1 MDSLP
6 AVARS
11 GRICDALPPRPT
23 ADPAGSTARSSAPAI
38 GPGIGAGAGTGA
50 DGHRGG
56 ARAPSAGVPGL
67 SGDGNGGGVL
77 HGGGG
82 GSGVGGGVT
91 QQLQSSPAAA
101 QREQA
106 KDRISERMFHVKHP
120 FCSEPY
126 SRTSTPPLSEEA
138 ASPSRVRFQTA
149 PKKLRALPAR
159 AYPGL
164 GDQRNI
170 ILPIRSWTRSEP
182 VVGFLRPRVSNSR
195 KRPVRKKHLAIQ
207 TPAIAP

>member
-38 GPGIGAGAGTGA
+38 GPGIEAGSETEA

-56 ARAPSAGVPGL
+56 ARALPARAYRASAGTGA
-67 SGDGNGGGVL
+67 GA
-77 HGGGG
+77 GG
-82 GSGVGGGVT
+82 GSGGVT

-101 QREQA
+101 RREQA

-138 ASPSRVRFQTA
+138 ASPSRVRLQTA

-164 GDQRNI
+164 GDQRSL

-195 KRPVRKKHLAIQ
+195 KRPVRKKHLANQ
-207 TPAIAP
+207 TPVIAP

>member
-38 GPGIGAGAGTGA
+38 GPGIEAGSETEA

-56 ARAPSAGVPGL
+56 ARALPARAYRASAGTGA
-67 SGDGNGGGVL
+67 GA
-77 HGGGG
+77 
-82 GSGVGGGVT
+82 GSCTEAGAGRGSGGVT

-101 QREQA
+101 RREQA

-138 ASPSRVRFQTA
+138 ASPSRVRLQTA

-164 GDQRNI
+164 GDQRSL

-195 KRPVRKKHLAIQ
+195 KRPVRKKHLANQ
-207 TPAIAP
+207 TPVIAP

>member
-23 ADPAGSTARSSAPAI
+23 QTPQDQPPVQALRPSGRESGPGRKRRRVGTGAAPALPARAYRPKR
-38 GPGIGAGAGTGA
+38 GRERGRGSRKEAGAG
-50 DGHRGG
+50 RG
-56 ARAPSAGVPGL
+56 S
-67 SGDGNGGGVL
+67 
-77 HGGGG
+77 
-82 GSGVGGGVT
+82 GGVT

-101 QREQA
+101 RREQA

-120 FCSEPY
+120 FHSVPY
-126 SRTSTPPLSEEA
+126 FRTSTPSLSEKA
-138 ASPSRVRFQTA
+138 ASPSRVRLQTA

-164 GDQRNI
+164 GDQRSI
-170 ILPIRSWTRSEP
+170 ILPIRSLTRSEP

-195 KRPVRKKHLAIQ
+195 KRPVRNKHLAIQ
-207 TPAIAP
+207 TPEIAP

>member
-38 GPGIGAGAGTGA
+38 GPGIGAGSETEA

-67 SGDGNGGGVL
+67 SGDGNGGGGPVRRW
-77 HGGGG
+77 G
-82 GSGVGGGVT
+82 GSGGVT

-101 QREQA
+101 QGEQA

-138 ASPSRVRFQTA
+138 ASPSRVHLQTA
-149 PKKLRALPAR
+149 PKKLRAPSAGV
-159 AYPGL
+159 PGP
-164 GDQRNI
+164 RRSAESNI
-170 ILPIRSWTRSEP
+170 TNSVMYKIGACGR
-182 VVGFLRPRVSNSR
+182 FLRPRVSNSR
-195 KRPVRKKHLAIQ
+195 KRPVRNKHLAIQ
-207 TPAIAP
+207 TPEIAP

>member
-23 ADPAGSTARSSAPAI
+23 ADPARSTARSSAPAI
-38 GPGIGAGAGTGA
+38 GPGIGAGSETEA

-67 SGDGNGGGVL
+67 SGDGNGGGGPARRREQV
-77 HGGGG
+77 GGR
-82 GSGVGGGVT
+82 GGVT

-101 QREQA
+101 RREQA
-106 KDRISERMFHVKHP
+106 KDRINERMSHVKHP
-120 FCSEPY
+120 FHSAPY
-126 SRTSTPPLSEEA
+126 FRTSTPSLSEKA
-138 ASPSRVRFQTA
+138 ASPSRVRLQTA

-164 GDQRNI
+164 GDQRSI
-170 ILPIRSWTRSEP
+170 ILPIRSLTRSEP

-195 KRPVRKKHLAIQ
+195 KRPVRNKHLAIQ
-207 TPAIAP
+207 TPEIAP

>member
-23 ADPAGSTARSSAPAI
+23 ADPAGSTARSSAPDI
-38 GPGIGAGAGTGA
+38 GPGIGAGAEAEAG
-50 DGHRGG
+50 GHRGG
-56 ARAPSAGVPGL
+56 ARALPARTGPKRGRERGRGSCTEEGAGR
-67 SGDGNGGGVL
+67 
-77 HGGGG
+77 
-82 GSGVGGGVT
+82 GSGGGVT

-120 FCSEPY
+120 FCSDPY

-138 ASPSRVRFQTA
+138 ASPSRMRLQTA

-164 GDQRNI
+164 GDQRSI

-195 KRPVRKKHLAIQ
+195 KRPGRKKHLAIQ